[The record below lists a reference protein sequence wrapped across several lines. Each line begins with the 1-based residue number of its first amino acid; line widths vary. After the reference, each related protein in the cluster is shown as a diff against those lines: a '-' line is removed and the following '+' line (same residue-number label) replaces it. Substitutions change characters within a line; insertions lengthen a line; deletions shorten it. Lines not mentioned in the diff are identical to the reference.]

1 MPQLSHFGSVSARGF
16 GLTLPGGGGPNISP
30 FIARITTPSIL
41 YGSVLFTDGSLLVLA
56 GGWPFG
62 DFTVLNKTS
71 HAPGASKRLAQFVDY
86 YTDIGPATAD
96 EGTLAYIEAYARVDE
111 TNTLVQTRRLMNN
124 FFWGGSPGTTA
135 VYDSASGSTFLTSGL
150 YATGSS
156 SYTTPHARRI
166 SSAGN
171 LVANMNFSTN
181 SSFNAYETVLSSA
194 VNSSYLYVAVADYDT
209 TGKPLVWRF
218 GTSGGGLGTGTPY
231 APNFSSSTADITTL
245 ATDSAGNLYFG
256 AYDGTNGGTTL
267 FKYNSSMS
275 SKLASVRISDY
286 YVGGGIG
293 NGGAAAV
300 DSITG
305 DVYWLIGTGGST
317 ALLLKTN
324 SSLTPQFA
332 RQVSIN
338 VGGAGW
344 KSLQVVGNVL
354 SFRNQD
360 SGYVFVLPKDGSK
373 TGTYNVG
380 GGTVTYSSLS
390 LPSYATVSAGWTAI
404 LGYNTPRTFNTSTPT
419 ESTGTAFSVSSLNL

>member
-1 MPQLSHFGSVSARGF
+1 MSARGF

-30 FIARITTPSIL
+30 FIARITTPSTL

-56 GGWPFG
+56 GGFPYG
-62 DFTVLNKTS
+62 DFTVLDKTS
-71 HAPGASKRLAQFVDY
+71 HAPGASKRLNQFFDY
-86 YTDIGPATAD
+86 YSDIGPASAD
-96 EGTLAYIEAYARVDE
+96 EGTLAYVEAYARVDE
-111 TNTLVQTRRLMNN
+111 TNTLIQTRRSMNN
-124 FFWGGSPGTTA
+124 FFWGGSPGATA
-135 VYDSASGSTFLTSGL
+135 VYDSASGSTFLISGL

-156 SYTTPHARRI
+156 SDTTPHARRI

-181 SSFNAYETVLSSA
+181 SSFNAPEYALSSA
-194 VNSSYLYVAVADYDT
+194 VNSSYLYVTVADYGT
-209 TGKPLVWRF
+209 TGKPLVWQF
-218 GTSGGGLGTGTPY
+218 GTSGGGLGAGTPY
-231 APNFSSSTADITTL
+231 APNFSSSTMGITSL

-275 SKLASVRISDY
+275 SKLASVRISGY
-286 YVGGGIG
+286 YIG
-293 NGGAAAV
+293 SGGATAV
-300 DSITG
+300 DPITG
-305 DVYWLIGTGGST
+305 DVYWLIGTSGSN

-338 VGGAGW
+338 VSGDNW
-344 KSLQVVGNVL
+344 KSLQVVGNAL
-354 SFRNQD
+354 SFRNQG
-360 SGYVFVLPKDGSK
+360 SGYAFVLPKDGSK

-390 LPSYATVSAGWTAI
+390 LPSYATVSAGWTTTT
-404 LGYNTPRTFNTSTPT
+404 GYNTSRTFNTSTPT
-419 ESTGTAFSVSSLNL
+419 ESTGTPFSVSSLNL